1 MNATVYREN
10 ALADYIK
17 PRNYGEI
24 IRYQEIER
32 VTDTRRKT
40 TAYYNAI
47 HKAKKKL
54 LEEGKMIVAI
64 DGGDYR
70 IVYPGDYSLEY
81 AKEVRRAKNRVMQG
95 KKILDN
101 APTKD
106 MTRDELEVYNRVYDF
121 GTRLSASMT
130 GSSVEVKRLT
140 GKQHPLDKALS
151 DKD

>member
-1 MNATVYREN
+1 MNNTVYREN
-10 ALADYIK
+10 VLAEYIK
-17 PRNYGEI
+17 PRDYGDV

-54 LEEGKMIVAI
+54 LEAGKMIVSI
-64 DGGDYR
+64 EGGDYR
-70 IVYPGDYSLEY
+70 VVYPGDYSMEY
-81 AKEVRRAKNRVMQG
+81 AKEVKRAKNRVVQG

-106 MTRDELEVYNRVYDF
+106 MTKDELEVYNRVYDF
-121 GTRLSASMT
+121 SARLTASMS
-130 GSSVEVKRLT
+130 GGMVEVKRLT
-140 GKQHPLDKALS
+140 GKQHPLDKAMN
-151 DKD
+151 DQD